1 MAKKKKSQLKP
12 VVRGFATTSVPK
24 KAVAA
29 EADVL
34 PTDVF
39 AVDPE
44 CSPSSDGAQDASGDS
59 VVPSHVESDQD
70 KAQEATLQN
79 LVERLQEKTEK
90 EITRT
95 IKVGPFDVTFPLR
108 CPDIFAR
115 QSRWRGVS
123 LLHFLDW
130 TWMILGSIGPLTS

>member
-39 AVDPE
+39 VVDPE
-44 CSPSSDGAQDASGDS
+44 HSSPNDAAQDASGDAIA
-59 VVPSHVESDQD
+59 PSHTESDPDKVQD
-70 KAQEATLQN
+70 ATLQN

-90 EITRT
+90 EIVRT
-95 IKVGPFDVTFPLR
+95 IKVGPSDVTFPYN
-108 CPDIFAR
+108 CPDVFVR
-115 QSRWRGVS
+115 RSRWKSVS

-130 TWMILGSIGPLTS
+130 TWMMLGSIGSLTS